1 MGSMRDAMWMKCIGI
16 DILFH
21 ASISHPSISI
31 NDLDHPS
38 ILHLIFHPIDAQ
50 SDHPSHRILRTRKS
64 MELCQ
69 IGIAIEGDPHQHHH
83 RNGIGDLAS
92 PLRKLVH
99 RDIAARNV
107 LLSSTLQ
114 AKIADFGLSRVL
126 ESPTDTGHTVSMTGP
141 LRHMAPESIRVQE
154 YSPASDSWMWG
165 VMMFET
171 LTATVPYS
179 DLSPLQAATE
189 VVLGRRL
196 ELPEQ
201 IAKEWPLLIPLIRG
215 CFATKPDD
223 RPSMHTICQHLS
235 RNFSRKQT
243 M

>member
-1 MGSMRDAMWMKCIGI
+1 MHRSRIHPSPSTISTIHPSFISFSIPLMLNLIIPVTEYYEHGSLWNYVRSGSPSKEILINIIIGT
-16 DILFH
+16 
-21 ASISHPSISI
+21 ASGISH
-31 NDLDHPS
+31 
-38 ILHLIFHPIDAQ
+38 LHY
-50 SDHPSHRILRTRKS
+50 
-64 MELCQ
+64 E
-69 IGIAIEGDPHQHHH
+69 
-83 RNGIGDLAS
+83 
-92 PLRKLVH
+92 KLVH